1 MEHCTKKPGSEK
13 ELRSSLGDRDMP
25 TFALRAPVG
34 NLRLHR
40 ERRLVDQTMLN
51 WNHIL
56 PWLSYVDNLRQS
68 GRVDELLQICSD
80 TSTQPALRN

>member
-40 ERRLVDQTMLN
+40 ERRLGTRPCSIGTTSSRGSPTLIIYVRAAEWMNFCKYAL
-51 WNHIL
+51 IL
-56 PWLSYVDNLRQS
+56 RRSQR
-68 GRVDELLQICSD
+68 
-80 TSTQPALRN
+80 